1 MAWRRGNSPNDMRT
15 FINRNSP
22 RIGSQ
27 FKKELSDRIRFV
39 SKEIQQKISSEAAG
53 GVVSF
58 TSRSVFF
65 KFQKVNNFETVN
77 QIIVLPNQTSYLKYI
92 LDPSYNTTTEKKIIP
107 ISRNAN
113 MTKEGN
119 IKQLRAKSRSNK
131 YKKVKSKNGT
141 TYLIDTTKKS
151 SKRNPKLAREKRVIG
166 YYGSVGRKPLFDFYD
181 ETEKK
186 VIEQLR
192 TLRGTFDYRWR
203 N

>member
-1 MAWRRGNSPNDMRT
+1 MAWRRGNSPNDIRR
-15 FINRNSP
+15 FINNNSP
-22 RIGSQ
+22 AIGQ
-27 FKKELSDRIRFV
+27 EFKKELSNRMRIVTQYMQRKVDNDVAGGGVPFTGK
-39 SKEIQQKISSEAAG
+39 SMYFNFKKISDY
-53 GVVSF
+53 
-58 TSRSVFF
+58 
-65 KFQKVNNFETVN
+65 KTVN

-92 LDPSYNTTTEKKIIP
+92 LDPAYRNVNEGKIIP
-107 ISRNAN
+107 YKNAKL
-113 MTKEGN
+113 TKQGN
-119 IKQLRAKSRSNK
+119 ITQLRTRTQSDK
-131 YKKVKSKNGT
+131 YKKVKSKNGN

-151 SKRNPKLAREKRVIG
+151 AKRNPQLAREKRVIG

>member
-1 MAWRRGNSPNDMRT
+1 MAWRRGNSPNDMRR
-15 FINRNSP
+15 FINNNSP
-22 RIGSQ
+22 AIGQ
-27 FKKELSDRIRFV
+27 EFKKELSNRMRIVTQHMQRKVDNDVAGGGVPFTGK
-39 SKEIQQKISSEAAG
+39 SLYFNFKKISDY
-53 GVVSF
+53 
-58 TSRSVFF
+58 
-65 KFQKVNNFETVN
+65 KTVN

-92 LDPSYNTTTEKKIIP
+92 LDPAYRHVNEGKIIP
-107 ISRNAN
+107 YKNAKL
-113 MTKEGN
+113 TKQGN
-119 IKQLRAKSRSNK
+119 ITQLRSRTQTDK
-131 YKKVKSKNGT
+131 YKKVKSRNGN

-181 ETEKK
+181 ETEKQ

>member
-1 MAWRRGNSPNDMRT
+1 MAWRRGNSPHDMRR
-15 FINRNSP
+15 FINNNSP
-22 RIGSQ
+22 AIGQ
-27 FKKELSDRIRFV
+27 EFKKELRNRMRIVTQHMQRKVDNDVAGGGVPFTGK
-39 SKEIQQKISSEAAG
+39 SLYFNFKKISDY
-53 GVVSF
+53 
-58 TSRSVFF
+58 
-65 KFQKVNNFETVN
+65 KTVN

-92 LDPSYNTTTEKKIIP
+92 LDPAYRHVNEGKIIP
-107 ISRNAN
+107 YKNAKL
-113 MTKEGN
+113 TKQGN
-119 IKQLRAKSRSNK
+119 ITQLRSRTQTDK

>member
-1 MAWRRGNSPNDMRT
+1 MAWRRGNSPNDMRR
-15 FINRNSP
+15 FINNNSP
-22 RIGSQ
+22 AIGQ
-27 FKKELSDRIRFV
+27 EFKKELSNRMRIVTQHMQRKLDNDVAGGGVPFTGK
-39 SKEIQQKISSEAAG
+39 SMYFNFRKISDY
-53 GVVSF
+53 
-58 TSRSVFF
+58 
-65 KFQKVNNFETVN
+65 KTVN

-92 LDPSYNTTTEKKIIP
+92 LDPAYRHVNERKIIP
-107 ISRNAN
+107 YKNAKL
-113 MTKEGN
+113 TKQGN
-119 IKQLRAKSRSNK
+119 ITQLRSRTQNNK
-131 YKKVKSKNGT
+131 YKKVKSKNGNM
-141 TYLIDTTKKS
+141 YLIDTTKKS

>member
-1 MAWRRGNSPNDMRT
+1 MAWRRGNSPNDMRR
-15 FINRNSP
+15 FINNNSP
-22 RIGSQ
+22 AIGQ
-27 FKKELSDRIRFV
+27 ELKKELSNRMRIVTQYMQRKVDNDVAGGGVPFTGK
-39 SKEIQQKISSEAAG
+39 SMYFNFKKISDY
-53 GVVSF
+53 
-58 TSRSVFF
+58 
-65 KFQKVNNFETVN
+65 KTVN

-92 LDPSYNTTTEKKIIP
+92 LDPAYRHVNERKIIP
-107 ISRNAN
+107 YKNAKL
-113 MTKEGN
+113 TKQGN
-119 IKQLRAKSRSNK
+119 ITQLRSRTQSDK
-131 YKKVKSKNGT
+131 YKKVKSRNGN

>member
-1 MAWRRGNSPNDMRT
+1 MAWRRGNSPNDMRR
-15 FINRNSP
+15 FINNNSP
-22 RIGSQ
+22 AIGQ
-27 FKKELSDRIRFV
+27 EFKKELSNRMRIVTQYMQRKVDNDVAGGGVPFTGK
-39 SKEIQQKISSEAAG
+39 SMYFNFKKISDY
-53 GVVSF
+53 
-58 TSRSVFF
+58 
-65 KFQKVNNFETVN
+65 KTVN

-92 LDPSYNTTTEKKIIP
+92 LDPAYRLVNEGKIIP
-107 ISRNAN
+107 YKNAKL
-113 MTKEGN
+113 TKQGN
-119 IKQLRAKSRSNK
+119 ITQLRSRTQSDK
-131 YKKVKSKNGT
+131 YKKVKSKNGN

>member
-1 MAWRRGNSPNDMRT
+1 MAWRRGNSPNDMRR
-15 FINRNSP
+15 FINNNSP
-22 RIGSQ
+22 AIGQ
-27 FKKELSDRIRFV
+27 EFKKELSNRMRIVTRHMQRKVDNDVARGGVPFTGK
-39 SKEIQQKISSEAAG
+39 SMYFNFKKISDY
-53 GVVSF
+53 
-58 TSRSVFF
+58 
-65 KFQKVNNFETVN
+65 KTVN

-92 LDPSYNTTTEKKIIP
+92 LDPAYRHVNEGKIIP
-107 ISRNAN
+107 YKNAKL
-113 MTKEGN
+113 TKQGN
-119 IKQLRAKSRSNK
+119 ITQLRSRTQSDK
-131 YKKVKSKNGT
+131 YKKVKSKNGN

>member
-1 MAWRRGNSPNDMRT
+1 MAWRRGNSPNDMRH
-15 FINRNSP
+15 FINNNSP
-22 RIGSQ
+22 AIGQ
-27 FKKELSDRIRFV
+27 EFKKELSNRMRIVTQHMQRKVDNDVAGGGVPFTGK
-39 SKEIQQKISSEAAG
+39 SLYFNFKKISDY
-53 GVVSF
+53 
-58 TSRSVFF
+58 
-65 KFQKVNNFETVN
+65 KTVN

-92 LDPSYNTTTEKKIIP
+92 LDPAYRHVNEGKIIP
-107 ISRNAN
+107 YNNAKL
-113 MTKEGN
+113 TKQGN
-119 IKQLRAKSRSNK
+119 ITQLRSRTESDK
-131 YKKVKSKNGT
+131 YKRVKSKNGT

>member
-1 MAWRRGNSPNDMRT
+1 MAWRRGHSPQNMRT

-39 SKEIQQKISSEAAG
+39 SKVIQQKISSEAAG

-203 N
+203 K

>member
-1 MAWRRGNSPNDMRT
+1 MAWRRGNSPNDMRR
-15 FINRNSP
+15 FINNNSP
-22 RIGSQ
+22 AIGQ
-27 FKKELSDRIRFV
+27 EFKKELSNRMRIVTQHMQRKVDNDVAGGGVPFTGK
-39 SKEIQQKISSEAAG
+39 SMYFNFKKISDY
-53 GVVSF
+53 
-58 TSRSVFF
+58 
-65 KFQKVNNFETVN
+65 KTVN

-92 LDPSYNTTTEKKIIP
+92 LDPAYRHVNEGKIIP
-107 ISRNAN
+107 YKNAKL
-113 MTKEGN
+113 TKQGN
-119 IKQLRAKSRSNK
+119 ITQLRSRTQTDK

-203 N
+203 K

>member
-1 MAWRRGNSPNDMRT
+1 MAWRRGNSPNDMRR
-15 FINRNSP
+15 FINNNSP
-22 RIGSQ
+22 AIGQ
-27 FKKELSDRIRFV
+27 EFKKELSNRMRIVTQHMQRKVDNDVAGGGVPFTGK
-39 SKEIQQKISSEAAG
+39 SLYFNFKKISDY
-53 GVVSF
+53 
-58 TSRSVFF
+58 
-65 KFQKVNNFETVN
+65 KTVN

-92 LDPSYNTTTEKKIIP
+92 LDPAYRHVNEGKIIP
-107 ISRNAN
+107 YKNAKL
-113 MTKEGN
+113 TKQGN
-119 IKQLRAKSRSNK
+119 ITQLRSRTQTDK
-131 YKKVKSKNGT
+131 YKKVKSKSGT

>member
-1 MAWRRGNSPNDMRT
+1 MAWRRGNSPNDMRR
-15 FINRNSP
+15 FINNNSP
-22 RIGSQ
+22 AIGQ
-27 FKKELSDRIRFV
+27 EFKKELSKSMRIVTQYMQRKV
-39 SKEIQQKISSEAAG
+39 DNDVAG
-53 GVVSF
+53 GGVPF
-58 TSRSVFF
+58 TGKSMYFNF
-65 KFQKVNNFETVN
+65 KKVNDYKTVN

-92 LDPSYNTTTEKKIIP
+92 LDPAYRHVNEGKIIP
-107 ISRNAN
+107 YKNAKL
-113 MTKEGN
+113 TKQGN
-119 IKQLRAKSRSNK
+119 ITQLRSRTQSDK
-131 YKKVKSKNGT
+131 YKKVKSKNGN

>member
-1 MAWRRGNSPNDMRT
+1 MAWRRGNSPNDMRR
-15 FINRNSP
+15 FINNNSSA
-22 RIGSQ
+22 IGQ
-27 FKKELSDRIRFV
+27 EFKKELSNRMRIVTQHMQRKVDNDVAGGGVPFTGK
-39 SKEIQQKISSEAAG
+39 SMYFNFKKISDY
-53 GVVSF
+53 
-58 TSRSVFF
+58 
-65 KFQKVNNFETVN
+65 KTVN

-92 LDPSYNTTTEKKIIP
+92 LDPAYRHVNERKIIP
-107 ISRNAN
+107 YKNAKL
-113 MTKEGN
+113 TKQGN
-119 IKQLRAKSRSNK
+119 ITQLRSRTQSDK
-131 YKKVKSKNGT
+131 YKKVKSRNGN

-181 ETEKK
+181 ETEKQ

>member
-1 MAWRRGNSPNDMRT
+1 MAWRRGNSPNDMRR
-15 FINRNSP
+15 FINNNSP
-22 RIGSQ
+22 AIGQ
-27 FKKELSDRIRFV
+27 EFKKELSNRMRIVTQHMQRKVDNDVAGGGVPFTGK
-39 SKEIQQKISSEAAG
+39 SLYFNFKKISDY
-53 GVVSF
+53 
-58 TSRSVFF
+58 
-65 KFQKVNNFETVN
+65 KTVN

-92 LDPSYNTTTEKKIIP
+92 LEPAYRHVNEGKIIP
-107 ISRNAN
+107 YKNAKL
-113 MTKEGN
+113 TKQGN
-119 IKQLRAKSRSNK
+119 ITQLRSKTQNDK

-203 N
+203 S

>member
-1 MAWRRGNSPNDMRT
+1 MAWRRGNSPNDMRR
-15 FINRNSP
+15 FINNNSP
-22 RIGSQ
+22 AIGQ
-27 FKKELSDRIRFV
+27 EFKKELSNRMRIVTQYMQRKVANDVAGGGVPFTGK
-39 SKEIQQKISSEAAG
+39 SMYFNFKKISDY
-53 GVVSF
+53 
-58 TSRSVFF
+58 
-65 KFQKVNNFETVN
+65 QTVN

-92 LDPSYNTTTEKKIIP
+92 LDPAYRHVNEGKIIP
-107 ISRNAN
+107 YKNAKL
-113 MTKEGN
+113 TKQGN
-119 IKQLRAKSRSNK
+119 ITQLRSRTQTDK

>member
-1 MAWRRGNSPNDMRT
+1 MAWRRGNSPNDMRR
-15 FINRNSP
+15 FINNNSP
-22 RIGSQ
+22 AIGQ
-27 FKKELSDRIRFV
+27 EFKKELSNRMRIVTQHMQRKVDNDVAGGGVPFTGK
-39 SKEIQQKISSEAAG
+39 SMYFNFKKISDY
-53 GVVSF
+53 
-58 TSRSVFF
+58 
-65 KFQKVNNFETVN
+65 KTVN

-92 LDPSYNTTTEKKIIP
+92 LDPAYRYVNEGKIIP
-107 ISRNAN
+107 YKNAKL
-113 MTKEGN
+113 TKQGN
-119 IKQLRAKSRSNK
+119 ITQLRSRTQTDK

>member
-1 MAWRRGNSPNDMRT
+1 MAWRRGNSPNDMRR
-15 FINRNSP
+15 FINNNSP
-22 RIGSQ
+22 AIGQ
-27 FKKELSDRIRFV
+27 EFKKELSNRMRIVTQHMQRKVDNDVAGGGVPFTGK
-39 SKEIQQKISSEAAG
+39 SMYFNFKKISDY
-53 GVVSF
+53 
-58 TSRSVFF
+58 
-65 KFQKVNNFETVN
+65 KTVN

-92 LDPSYNTTTEKKIIP
+92 LDPAYRHVNERKIIP
-107 ISRNAN
+107 YKNAKL
-113 MTKEGN
+113 TKQGN
-119 IKQLRAKSRSNK
+119 ITQLRSRTQSDK
-131 YKKVKSKNGT
+131 CKKVKSRNGN

>member
-1 MAWRRGNSPNDMRT
+1 MAWRRGNSPNDMRR
-15 FINRNSP
+15 FINNNSP
-22 RIGSQ
+22 AIGQ
-27 FKKELSDRIRFV
+27 EFKKELSNRMRIVTQHMQRKVDNDVAGGGVPFT
-39 SKEIQQKISSEAAG
+39 SKSMYFNFKKISDY
-53 GVVSF
+53 
-58 TSRSVFF
+58 
-65 KFQKVNNFETVN
+65 KTVN

-92 LDPSYNTTTEKKIIP
+92 LDPAYRYVNEGKIIP
-107 ISRNAN
+107 YKNAKL
-113 MTKEGN
+113 TKQGN
-119 IKQLRAKSRSNK
+119 ITQLRSRTQTDK

-186 VIEQLR
+186 VIEQIR

>member
-1 MAWRRGNSPNDMRT
+1 MAWRRGNSSNDMRR
-15 FINRNSP
+15 FINNNSP
-22 RIGSQ
+22 AIGQ
-27 FKKELSDRIRFV
+27 EFKKELSNRMRIVTQHMQRKVDNDVAGGGVPFTGK
-39 SKEIQQKISSEAAG
+39 SLYFNFKKISDY
-53 GVVSF
+53 
-58 TSRSVFF
+58 
-65 KFQKVNNFETVN
+65 KTVN

-92 LDPSYNTTTEKKIIP
+92 LDPAYRHVNEGKIIP
-107 ISRNAN
+107 YKDAKL
-113 MTKEGN
+113 TKQGN
-119 IKQLRAKSRSNK
+119 ITQLRSRTQTDK

>member
-1 MAWRRGNSPNDMRT
+1 MAWRRGNSPNDMRR
-15 FINRNSP
+15 FINNNSP
-22 RIGSQ
+22 AIGQ
-27 FKKELSDRIRFV
+27 EFKKELSNRMRIVTQHMQRKVDNDVAGGGVPFTGK
-39 SKEIQQKISSEAAG
+39 SLYFNFKKISDY
-53 GVVSF
+53 
-58 TSRSVFF
+58 
-65 KFQKVNNFETVN
+65 KTVN

-92 LDPSYNTTTEKKIIP
+92 LDPAYRHVNEGKIIP
-107 ISRNAN
+107 YKNAKL
-113 MTKEGN
+113 TKQGN
-119 IKQLRAKSRSNK
+119 ITQLSSRTQTDK

>member
-1 MAWRRGNSPNDMRT
+1 MQRKVDNDVAGGGVPFT
-15 FINRNSP
+15 GKSLYFN
-22 RIGSQ
+22 
-27 FKKELSDRIRFV
+27 FKKISDY
-39 SKEIQQKISSEAAG
+39 K
-53 GVVSF
+53 
-58 TSRSVFF
+58 
-65 KFQKVNNFETVN
+65 TVN

-92 LDPSYNTTTEKKIIP
+92 LDPAYRHVNEGKIIP
-107 ISRNAN
+107 YKNSKL
-113 MTKEGN
+113 TKQGN
-119 IKQLRAKSRSNK
+119 ITQLRSRTQTDK

-186 VIEQLR
+186 VIKQLR

>member
-1 MAWRRGNSPNDMRT
+1 MAWRRGNSPNDMRR
-15 FINRNSP
+15 FINNNSP
-22 RIGSQ
+22 AIGQ
-27 FKKELSDRIRFV
+27 EFKKELSNRMRIVTQHMQRKVDNDVAGGGVPFTGK
-39 SKEIQQKISSEAAG
+39 SMYFNFKKISDY
-53 GVVSF
+53 
-58 TSRSVFF
+58 
-65 KFQKVNNFETVN
+65 KTVN

-92 LDPSYNTTTEKKIIP
+92 LDPAYRRVNEGKIIP
-107 ISRNAN
+107 YKNAKL
-113 MTKEGN
+113 TKQGN
-119 IKQLRAKSRSNK
+119 ITLLRSRTQTDK

>member
-1 MAWRRGNSPNDMRT
+1 MAWRRGNSPNDMRR
-15 FINRNSP
+15 FINNNSP
-22 RIGSQ
+22 AIGQ
-27 FKKELSDRIRFV
+27 EFKKELSKRMRIVTQYMQRKVDNDVAGGGVPFTGK
-39 SKEIQQKISSEAAG
+39 SMYFNFKKISDY
-53 GVVSF
+53 
-58 TSRSVFF
+58 
-65 KFQKVNNFETVN
+65 KTVN

-92 LDPSYNTTTEKKIIP
+92 LDPAYRHVNEGKIIP
-107 ISRNAN
+107 YKNAKL
-113 MTKEGN
+113 TKQGN
-119 IKQLRAKSRSNK
+119 ITQLRSRTQSDK

>member
-1 MAWRRGNSPNDMRT
+1 MAWRRGNSPNDMRR
-15 FINRNSP
+15 FINNNSP
-22 RIGSQ
+22 AIGQ
-27 FKKELSDRIRFV
+27 EFKKELSNRMRIVTQHMQRKVDNDVAGGGVPFTGK
-39 SKEIQQKISSEAAG
+39 SMYFNFKKISDY
-53 GVVSF
+53 
-58 TSRSVFF
+58 
-65 KFQKVNNFETVN
+65 KTVN

-92 LDPSYNTTTEKKIIP
+92 LDPAYRYVNEGKIIP
-107 ISRNAN
+107 YKNAKL
-113 MTKEGN
+113 TKQGN
-119 IKQLRAKSRSNK
+119 ITQLRSRTQTDK

-186 VIEQLR
+186 VIEQIR

>member
-1 MAWRRGNSPNDMRT
+1 MAWRRGNSPNDMRRC
-15 FINRNSP
+15 INNNSP
-22 RIGSQ
+22 AIGQ
-27 FKKELSDRIRFV
+27 EFKKELSNRMRIVTQHMQRKVDNDVAGGGVPFTGK
-39 SKEIQQKISSEAAG
+39 SLYFNFKKISDY
-53 GVVSF
+53 
-58 TSRSVFF
+58 
-65 KFQKVNNFETVN
+65 KTVN

-92 LDPSYNTTTEKKIIP
+92 LDPAYRHVNEGKIIP
-107 ISRNAN
+107 YKNAKL
-113 MTKEGN
+113 TKQGN
-119 IKQLRAKSRSNK
+119 ITQLRSRTQTDK

-166 YYGSVGRKPLFDFYD
+166 YYGSVCRKPLFDFYD

>member
-1 MAWRRGNSPNDMRT
+1 MAWRRGNSPNDMRR
-15 FINRNSP
+15 FINNNSP
-22 RIGSQ
+22 AIGQ
-27 FKKELSDRIRFV
+27 EFKKELSNRMRIVTHHMQRKVDNDVAGGGVPFTGK
-39 SKEIQQKISSEAAG
+39 SLYFNFKKISDY
-53 GVVSF
+53 
-58 TSRSVFF
+58 
-65 KFQKVNNFETVN
+65 KTVN

-92 LDPSYNTTTEKKIIP
+92 LDPAYRHVNEGKIIP
-107 ISRNAN
+107 YKNAKL
-113 MTKEGN
+113 TKQGN
-119 IKQLRAKSRSNK
+119 ITQLRSRTQTDK

>member
-1 MAWRRGNSPNDMRT
+1 MSWRRGNSPNDMRR
-15 FINRNSP
+15 FINNNSP
-22 RIGSQ
+22 AIGQ
-27 FKKELSDRIRFV
+27 EFKKELSKRMRIVTQYMQRKVDNDVAGGGVPFTGK
-39 SKEIQQKISSEAAG
+39 SMYFNFKKISDY
-53 GVVSF
+53 
-58 TSRSVFF
+58 
-65 KFQKVNNFETVN
+65 KTVN

-92 LDPSYNTTTEKKIIP
+92 LDPAYRHVNEDKIIP
-107 ISRNAN
+107 YKNAKL
-113 MTKEGN
+113 TKQGN
-119 IKQLRAKSRSNK
+119 ITQLRSRTQSDK
-131 YKKVKSKNGT
+131 YKKVKSKNGN

-181 ETEKK
+181 ETERK